1 MVVCE
6 HIVRRR
12 LSFCENACRT
22 TFKVCG
28 TTSLM
33 FLVVR
38 LQCIPRL
45 DDTYALRNVVDYA
58 AQRHGVTAL
67 AILQPFIVELDM
79 GATVAQ
85 LSVFLGL

>member
-1 MVVCE
+1 M
-6 HIVRRR
+6 HNNIRNR
-12 LSFCENACRT
+12 LAQHRSC
-22 TFKVCG
+22 V
-28 TTSLM
+28 
-33 FLVVR
+33 VVR
-38 LQCIPRL
+38 LPCILRL